1 MEKLNFMNERGSTII
16 EFALTILI
24 FLLILAA
31 IVQFGYILL
40 ANNIVETASFEGAR
54 AGSITPT
61 LDPAVIERV
70 ASDAVDNYIVK
81 VLPGWDSG
89 RMSKDIT
96 ITGSTPPTPEDTIT
110 VNVSYDV
117 PVMFGNALFPS
128 TGGSFTVMGE
138 STMTLTEKP

>member
-1 MEKLNFMNERGSTII
+1 M
-16 EFALTILI
+16 
-24 FLLILAA
+24 
-31 IVQFGYILL
+31 
-40 ANNIVETASFEGAR
+40 
-54 AGSITPT
+54 
-61 LDPAVIERV
+61 
-70 ASDAVDNYIVK
+70 K

-96 ITGSTPPTPEDTIT
+96 VTGPTPEDTIT
-110 VNVSYDV
+110 VNVYYDV

>member
-1 MEKLNFMNERGSTII
+1 MEKLNFINEKGSTII
-16 EFALTILI
+16 EFSLTILI
-24 FLLILAA
+24 FLLIFAA
-31 IVQFGYILL
+31 IVQFGYIML

-54 AGSITPT
+54 AGSITP
-61 LDPAVIERV
+61 DPAYAESV

-96 ITGSTPPTPEDTIT
+96 ITGFTPEDTVT
-110 VNVSYDV
+110 VKVYYDV